1 MPIRV
6 VTDSGADV
14 PPRVAEQL
22 GLRVVPLT
30 VRFGDQEFCDGVDL
44 STTQFYARL
53 REGGP
58 LPNTAQ
64 PSPAAFAAVY
74 AEAARAGERVLS
86 IHLSGALSGTVQSAR
101 LAAAQVPECNA
112 TVLDTRSASLGV
124 GMIAIQAARA
134 AAAGLPD
141 EAVIRQAEEACNR
154 LAVFFL
160 VATLDHLVKNG
171 RIGRAQG
178 FVGNL
183 LQVQPLLTLT
193 DGVVEGLE
201 RVRGRARARQRLV
214 ELVAQAAAE
223 KAGGRPLAHLAVM
236 HAAVPQEA
244 EELATR
250 LAERV
255 PAAERWIEWLGPT
268 IGAHTGPGCL
278 GVLMLS

>member
-14 PPRVAEQL
+14 PARVAEQL

-30 VRFGDQEFCDGVDL
+30 VRFGEQEFYDGVDL
-44 STTQFYARL
+44 TAAQFYGRL
-53 REGGP
+53 RGGGP
-58 LPNTAQ
+58 LPSTAQ

-86 IHLSGALSGTVQSAR
+86 IHLSGSLSGTVQSAR
-101 LAAAQVPECNA
+101 LAASQVPDCRA
-112 TVLDTRSASLGV
+112 AVLDTRSASLGV
-124 GMIAIQAARA
+124 GLVAIQAARA

-141 EAVIRQAEEACNR
+141 EAVIRQAEEACAR
-154 LAVFFL
+154 LGVFFL

-201 RVRGRARARQRLV
+201 RVRGRARARQRLIA
-214 ELVAQAAAE
+214 LAAQAAAE
-223 KAGGRPLAHLAVM
+223 KTGGKPLAHLAVM
-236 HAAVPQEA
+236 HAAAPEEA
-244 EELATR
+244 ADLAAA
-250 LAERV
+250 LAESV
-255 PAAERWIEWLGPT
+255 PAAERWVEWLGPT
-268 IGAHTGPGCL
+268 IGAHSGPGCL
-278 GVLMLS
+278 GVLMLP